1 MNIILIT
8 PRIIEND
15 SYFEIREAIDQN
27 WGKLLREVDIMP
39 IVVQYN
45 IAPQKYF
52 SSFPVKGVILTG
64 GNDLCAHT
72 DSQLSVMRDDYENK
86 LIEKCISKKIPLF
99 GVCRGMQLIASFFK
113 TKLEKIENHVDC
125 KHNLKISNESN
136 YLELKGIKEVNSY
149 HNYGIKK
156 LESPLKIIATSEDG
170 YVEAFEH
177 EELPIVAIMWH
188 PERENP
194 FTSID
199 KINLKVFL
207 RSQNEY

>member
-1 MNIILIT
+1 MNIVLIT

-27 WGKLLREVDIMP
+27 WGKLLREIELLP

-45 IAPQKYF
+45 IDPREYF
-52 SSFPVKGVILTG
+52 SRFTVKGVILTG
-64 GNDLCAHT
+64 GNDLCSQT
-72 DSQLSVMRDDYENK
+72 NSQLSVMRDDYENL

-113 TKLEKIENHVDC
+113 AELEKLENHVAC
-125 KHNLKISNESN
+125 KHKLIIRTESN
-136 YLELKGIKEVNSY
+136 LLEFKDIKEVNSY

-156 LESPLKIIATSEDG
+156 LSSPLKIIATSEDG
-170 YVEAFEH
+170 YVEALEH
-177 EELPIVAIMWH
+177 EDMPIVAIMWH

-194 FTSID
+194 FTPID
-199 KINLKVFL
+199 KTNLRIFFRNK
-207 RSQNEY
+207 NEY